1 MSTTVL
7 LAAAEAGAGELLARQ
22 LRDQGFEIAGPGA
35 QADVVLAGRDAE
47 LERLCAEAPVIV
59 LGTSDDAPG
68 ESVRAFRRG
77 CDDYVRRPF
86 DQEEL
91 SERIRAV
98 ARRGRRPVPRVLR
111 AGTLAI
117 DTGARLVT
125 VRGVPARLSQ
135 KEYELVTHLA
145 ADPGR
150 VFTRAELLRAIWN
163 WPAAMRTRT
172 LDSHASR
179 LRRKLRRLD
188 PETPFVD
195 NEWGVGYRLVGVYPT
210 E

>member
-7 LAAAEAGAGELLARQ
+7 LAAPEAGAGALLARQ
-22 LRDQGFEIAGPGA
+22 LRDHGFEIAGPGA
-35 QADVVLAGRDAE
+35 AADVVLAGRDAE

-59 LGTSDDAPG
+59 LGASDEGPDDG
-68 ESVRAFRRG
+68 VRAFRRG

-86 DQEEL
+86 AEEEL
-91 SERIRAV
+91 VERIRAV
-98 ARRGRRPVPRVLR
+98 ARRGRRPAPRVVR

-117 DTGARLVT
+117 DPGGRLVT

-179 LRRKLRRLD
+179 LRRKLRALD
-188 PETPFVD
+188 PETPYVD
-195 NEWGVGYRLVGVYPT
+195 NVWGVGYRLVGVYPA